1 MNFKNCYFSFLD
13 YIKLKQKIQ
22 SYNSLVYKFNLH
34 ILPYFKNCNIEDI
47 TFNDY
52 LNWQKI
58 IDEKNFSYNYK
69 KNLHIVFSSFLDFCV
84 KCYDLKFNVAKQVGQ
99 FSKKN
104 CFKNEP
110 SIYTYNEFNIFINCF
125 DNIIYKTFFE
135 FLFFTGCRPGEAMA
149 LKFSDLKGNYISINK
164 TMNEHGKREITTP
177 KTFSSYRKILI
188 TDDLLFNLKKL
199 KKLYSIKYSL
209 NYSNYDYYIFGG
221 IKPLAPT
228 TINNHK
234 IKACKRANIE
244 PIKLHE
250 FRHSHATLL
259 LDNNVP
265 ITTISKRLGHH
276 DVSTTL
282 NIYVHDNLENE
293 KRVLSTL
300 DSLKMNS

>member
-164 TMNEHGKREITTP
+164 TMNEHGKREINSP
-177 KTFSSYRKILI
+177 KTKNSIRTIIIDRKLKNN
-188 TDDLLFNLKKL
+188 LLKL
-199 KKLYSIKYSL
+199 KKYYIKKY
-209 NYSNYDYYIFGG
+209 NNTNYDYFIFGG

-228 TINNHK
+228 TINRYK
-234 IKACKRANIE
+234 IKACEKANLK
-244 PIKLHE
+244 PLKLHE

-259 LDNNVP
+259 LEKNIVINE
-265 ITTISKRLGHH
+265 ISRRLGHSKTSITLDIYCH
-276 DVSTTL
+276 AKKEHEKKVFKTL
-282 NIYVHDNLENE
+282 NFIRLF
-293 KRVLSTL
+293 KL
-300 DSLKMNS
+300 